1 MRTAF
6 NVVLLVNII
15 LSSCTKKDVIK
26 LPITTSSQK
35 ALEYYNRAMLSYE
48 VGDGPETRA
57 DLDSALALDPDF
69 AMALEMYDSQDP
81 LLKKEHREK
90 AKSLFQKI
98 TKAEKKMIE
107 IRESYRNGDMNKA
120 LDNAKWLV
128 NNHGDSYES
137 HVWLGQVQSDRYE
150 LDDAIKTLKTA
161 IELNPDCYD
170 AYSLLMGHHIAAGT
184 QVMLPEEK
192 RDIELGMKYGDELI
206 RIRGDHGFPYHFK
219 ANVYRQLGEFEKAR
233 PLYEKSI
240 IKRKGLS
247 SEGTAYVVS
256 GHNYMFGGDLKTA
269 RERYAS
275 AIKLVDENPNEW
287 FILNLYL
294 TYSYIFDNDYIG
306 AIDNISSIERQL
318 DERSFDE
325 ITLLQRKGQVS
336 WQKMICYAHNQMEE
350 DAYVSLGKRIM
361 FNKKRADLLKDTNVT
376 RGVKSDEQF
385 QTAWVNILFGKYE
398 DAKKNL
404 EKLKKIQEAR
414 NDPTA
419 MYGYHGLAGMAH
431 LMEGNHELALEN
443 FSNGNE
449 NAIYFN
455 YFKGLAL
462 KAAGKEE
469 EAIKTFREIA
479 TINFSNWNIAI
490 VRRLANK
497 QLGQT

>member
-1 MRTAF
+1 MKNSF
-6 NVVLLVNII
+6 KVFLLVTII
-15 LSSCTKKDVIK
+15 LSGCSKKDVIK
-26 LPITTSSQK
+26 LPITTSSPK
-35 ALEYYNRAMLSYE
+35 ALELYNRAMLSFE
-48 VGDGPETRA
+48 VGDDPEKRA

-98 TKAEKKMIE
+98 TEAEKKMIE
-107 IRESYRNGDMNKA
+107 IRESYRNGDMDKA

-137 HVWLGQVQSDRYE
+137 YVWLGQVQSDRYE

-170 AYSLLMGHHIAAGT
+170 AYSLLMGHHIAAGL

-206 RIRGDHGFPYHFK
+206 RTRGDHGFPYHFK
-219 ANVYRQLGEFEKAR
+219 ANVYRQQGKFEKAK

-240 IKRKGLS
+240 QKRKGLS

-275 AIKLVDENPNEW
+275 AIKLVDKKPNPW
-287 FILNLYL
+287 FILNQYL

-306 AIDNISSIERQL
+306 AINNISSVERQL
-318 DERSFDE
+318 DERGFDE
-325 ITLLQRKGQVS
+325 ITLLQRKGQAS

-350 DAYVSLGKRIM
+350 DAYFALGQRIK
-361 FNKKRADLLKDTNVT
+361 FNKQRAELLKDTNVT

-404 EKLKKIQEAR
+404 EKLKKIQEER

-443 FSNGNE
+443 FNNGNE
-449 NAIYFN
+449 TAIYFN

-462 KAAGKEE
+462 KAAGQEE
-469 EAIKTFREIA
+469 DANKIFSEIA

>member
-1 MRTAF
+1 MKKA
-6 NVVLLVNII
+6 II
-15 LSSCTKKDVIK
+15 VFIALFITSCSKKDVIK

-48 VGDGPETRA
+48 VGDNPEKRA

-98 TKAEKKMIE
+98 TEAEKKMIE
-107 IRESYRNGDMNKA
+107 IRESYRNGDMDKA

-128 NNHGDSYES
+128 NNHGDSYEPY
-137 HVWLGQVQSDRYE
+137 VWLGQVQSDRYE

-161 IELNPDCYD
+161 IELNPDCYE
-170 AYSLLMGHHIAAGT
+170 AYSLLMGHHIAAGL

-192 RDIELGMKYGDELI
+192 RDVDLGMKYGDELI
-206 RIRGDHGFPYHFK
+206 RTRGDHGLPYHLK
-219 ANVYRQLGEFEKAR
+219 ANCYRQLGEFEKAK

-240 IKRKGLS
+240 QKRKGLS

-269 RERYAS
+269 RKRYAS
-275 AIKLVDENPNEW
+275 AIKLVDDDPNSW
-287 FILNLYL
+287 FILNQYL

-306 AIDNISSIERQL
+306 AIDNISNVERQL

-325 ITLLQRKGQVS
+325 ITLLRIKGQAS
-336 WQKMICYAHNQMEE
+336 WQKMICYAHNQMEDE
-350 DAYVSLGKRIM
+350 AYFALGQRIK
-361 FNKKRADLLKDTNVT
+361 FNKKRAELLKDSNVT

-404 EKLKKIQEAR
+404 EKLKKIQEER

-443 FSNGNE
+443 FNNGNE
-449 NAIYFN
+449 TAIYFN

-462 KAAGKEE
+462 KAAGNEE
-469 EAIKTFREIA
+469 DANKTFSEIA

-490 VRRLANK
+490 VKRRAQK
-497 QLGQT
+497 QLAPS